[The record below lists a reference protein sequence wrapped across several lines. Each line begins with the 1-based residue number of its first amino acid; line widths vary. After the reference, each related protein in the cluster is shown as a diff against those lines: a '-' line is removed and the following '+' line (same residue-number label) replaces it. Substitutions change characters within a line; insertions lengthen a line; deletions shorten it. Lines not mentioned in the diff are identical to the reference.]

1 VRRRPTLRSRLALT
15 ALVGTGAWIAVI
27 LVIFNVLLAHRLD
40 AQALTIAR
48 DRAVAAA
55 STVDV
60 VGQTVVER
68 DSTIKGALDAG
79 VWIFNGHTRL
89 EGPRASKEVQAAV
102 LGLVGV
108 GQRSEQPTIQ
118 PHVQLVALPLM
129 SGSTQVGTIVTSVSM
144 QPYERSER
152 LALIGSIAAALAI
165 LVAVYVG
172 ARLVVARALRPV
184 ARMTQQAADW
194 SADDVDQRFRAVAQH
209 QELAELASNLDR
221 MLDRISATL
230 RYEKRLSA
238 ELSHELRTPLTHII
252 AEVELLAGA
261 SEDPELTQ
269 AHARIT
275 RSAERMHGILMTL
288 LEAARAESHV
298 SPGRCDV
305 GEAVRAC
312 IDDWPA
318 DGPAVAVTDPG
329 GVVAGASAGVVERI
343 IDPLLDNARRYA
355 RSRVDVQLTM
365 RAGGPCVVVADD
377 GPGVPDEWTE
387 RVFDA
392 GFTSDHEH
400 GGAGLG
406 LALARRL
413 ARATGGDIA
422 CESNSSGAHFVVSLP
437 AG

>member
-15 ALVGTGAWIAVI
+15 ALVATAAWIAVI
-27 LVIFNVLLAHRLD
+27 LVIFNVLLERRLD
-40 AQALTIAR
+40 AQALAVAR
-48 DRAVAAA
+48 DRAAAAA
-55 STVDV
+55 STTDI
-60 VGQTVVER
+60 VGHAVVER
-68 DSTIKGALDAG
+68 DSTVKGALDAG

-89 EGPRASKEVQAAV
+89 EAPRASKEVQAAV
-102 LGLVGV
+102 LALVGV
-108 GQRSEQPTIQ
+108 GQRSEQPAIQ

-129 SGSTQVGTIVTSVSM
+129 SGSTQVGTVVASVSM
-144 QPYERSER
+144 QPYEHSER
-152 LALIGSIAAALAI
+152 LSLIGSIVAALAI
-165 LVAVYVG
+165 LIAVYVG

-194 SADDVDQRFRAVAQH
+194 SADDVDQRFRAVAPH
-209 QELAELASNLDR
+209 QELAELANNLDR

-238 ELSHELRTPLTHII
+238 ELSHELRTPLTHIL
-252 AEVELLAGA
+252 AEVELLSGA
-261 SEDPELTQ
+261 SDDPELAQ

-288 LEAARAESHV
+288 LEAARAESHA

-312 IDDWPA
+312 IDEWPP
-318 DGPAVAVTDPG
+318 DGPAVSVTDPG
-329 GVVAGASAGVVERI
+329 GVLAGVSGGLVERI

-355 RSRVDVQLTM
+355 RSRVEVRLTSQPS
-365 RAGGPCVVVADD
+365 GPCVVVVDD
-377 GPGVPDEWTE
+377 GPGVPAAWSE

-392 GFTSDHEH
+392 GFTSDDAH

-413 ARATGGDIA
+413 ARAAGGDIV
-422 CESNSSGAHFVVSLP
+422 CDVDGAGGTFAVSLP